1 VPVRDRICY
10 TGGSQELASKATA
23 RKRRTARL
31 PSGAQTLKPAPFTYH
46 RPETLLEAVQLLAEL
61 APQDGRVLAGGQSL
75 VPIMAFRL
83 ARPAHLIDIN
93 AVAGLDALAVRD
105 EILHIG
111 ARARHAA
118 FHRPVEGGPLGAL
131 LAVVVRH
138 IGHYPIRLRGT
149 FCGSL
154 AHADPAAEWCLVA
167 ATLDAELVALSAR
180 GERRLAARDFFQ
192 GAMATALAPDEL
204 LAETRLP
211 ILPDGT
217 RFGFEEFSR
226 RAGDY
231 ALAMALVVLRLDG
244 GLIAAP
250 RIGVGGAEAM
260 PRRIEAAE
268 AAVSGRRPGEAVFRE
283 AAAAAATAI
292 DPIEDVQTN
301 GQYRREL
308 AGAMVYRALTQAC
321 MPDWRSRA

>member
-1 VPVRDRICY
+1 V
-10 TGGSQELASKATA
+10 
-23 RKRRTARL
+23 
-31 PSGAQTLKPAPFTYH
+31 KPAPFTYH
-46 RPETLLEAVQLLAEL
+46 RPETLPEAVELLAGL
-61 APQDGRVLAGGQSL
+61 APLEGRVLAGGQSL

-93 AVAGLDALAVRD
+93 AVAGLDALAVHD
-105 EILHIG
+105 DVLHIG

-118 FHRPVEGGPLGAL
+118 FHRPVESGPLGAI
-131 LAVVVRH
+131 LAAVVRH
-138 IGHYPIRLRGT
+138 IAHYPIRLRGT

-154 AHADPAAEWCLVA
+154 AHCDPAAEWCLVA

-231 ALAMALVVLRLDG
+231 ALAMALVVLRIEG
-244 GLIAAP
+244 GLIASP
-250 RIGVGGAEAM
+250 RIGLGGVEAM

-268 AAVSGRRPGEAVFRE
+268 AVLSGQPPGKAVFCE
-283 AAAAAATAI
+283 AAAAAAAAI

-308 AGAMVYRALTQAC
+308 AGAMVKRALTQAC